1 MDNFYL
7 CFLKFDQ
14 IKIQKMFNTLY
25 KKLVIY
31 INRWSIVGDSSK
43 GKKVKF
49 VESEGEVMKQF
60 AAIELD
66 LQMLTKIRH
75 INIGKI

>member
-1 MDNFYL
+1 MNIVKENLLTCY
-7 CFLKFDQ
+7 
-14 IKIQKMFNTLY
+14 M
-25 KKLVIY
+25 
-31 INRWSIVGDSSK
+31 NRWSIVGDSSK

-49 VESEGEVMKQF
+49 AESEGEVMKQF
-60 AAIELD
+60 AALELD